1 MIAGEPWFVAIDAC
15 RSIALEVGAGGVA
28 RFVKALDPDEKRVI
42 RKVPAW
48 KRVIEKADDP
58 YAALFGEFDSI
69 LTLISEPGLY
79 KLIQRS
85 NKPEAKLF
93 DRWVRHEVLP
103 SIRKTGGY
111 LLNESKRAT
120 AHADTKDEMPMMAQL
135 LAQVASLTDVVA
147 SLQEQLKASGVVQSV
162 AKKPRKTAVYRTMP
176 IRPHHC
182 SPPVRYT

>member
-1 MIAGEPWFVAIDAC
+1 MSNVIQFPTFNGQQIRHAMIAGEPWFVAIDAC

-93 DRWVRHEVLP
+93 DRWVRHDVLP
-103 SIRKTGGY
+103 SIRKTGGSGAWSRGLGY
-111 LLNESKRAT
+111 
-120 AHADTKDEMPMMAQL
+120 QL
-135 LAQVASLTDVVA
+135 SRFMRL
-147 SLQEQLKASGVVQSV
+147 
-162 AKKPRKTAVYRTMP
+162 
-176 IRPHHC
+176 
-182 SPPVRYT
+182 